1 MLNAFEITQD
11 TEEGKLWS
19 ILGACDF
26 DYLAVYSKSL
36 IIGARVSR
44 NLKNS

>member
-26 DYLAVYSKSL
+26 DYLAVYSRGSPTKKKIL
-36 IIGARVSR
+36 A
-44 NLKNS
+44 KA